1 MTERRSLPHRIR
13 RAFRL
18 DLGRRRSIEAELDE
32 EVQFHLEQR
41 VRDLIAA
48 GRTREQAER
57 EALER
62 FGPFDESRAL
72 LLEAAQ
78 NREEVLTMFE
88 RLFTLQQDAAY
99 ALRQLRRAPAFTI
112 TALLTFALGI
122 GANATMFGLVDQL
135 LLRPPAHV
143 RHPEQV
149 VSLAAGRVERGFNQK
164 TFNYPAFKGIRD
176 HVRGL
181 ESVAA
186 TAGVSV
192 PLGRGEQAQNIRGLL
207 VSASYFPMLGVMP
220 AAGRFF
226 RADEDVEPLG
236 APVVV
241 ISHGFWMRQFSGNDR
256 ALGAQLQLGDR
267 LYSVVGVAPKNF
279 RGLELVGPDV
289 WIPITSTNA
298 LQPAG
303 SGWATNDYG
312 SWLRIFARAK
322 PDVPLQAVS
331 DDALRVV
338 HESAPNAFFAR
349 PKWSF
354 SFDPIMSTR
363 AADQGANATVTTLL
377 GAMSIVVLLIACANV
392 ANLLL
397 ARGLRRRREIAV
409 RLALGVSRARLVG
422 QLLTESALL
431 AVFGGI
437 AALFVAYWAGGI
449 VRALLLGDIALE
461 LSPVDGRVL
470 LFTAVTAVLTGALTG
485 VLPALQVSRPDLT
498 SALKAGE
505 RDGGGHRSRTRTVL
519 LIVQSALCLVL
530 LAGAGLFVRSLGQL
544 AAMPLGVDVDRVL
557 IGSMNLRSVG
567 RQRSEAD
574 VIFDRAL
581 EQVRRVPGVT
591 EAAVAA
597 TVPFGQSFGTDL
609 VIAGPDSLVHGSSML
624 NVVTPGYFRTLGA
637 RVLSGR
643 DFQTSDGEASPR
655 VAIISDILA
664 RRYWKGVTPVGRC
677 IRLGADTSPCM
688 EIVGV
693 VENVRRQSIFEDSSG
708 FVYLA
713 LAQARTQVGSRQ
725 LVARVNVTDPT
736 RAIESVRRAMQ
747 MAAAQLP
754 FADVHLV
761 ADEPTVRQQ
770 LRPFRLGA
778 TMFGIFGS
786 VALLL
791 AAVGVYG
798 VVAYDVAQR
807 TREMGLRIALG
818 APRADVAKLVIRDGV
833 RVVAMGAGGG
843 ILIALAAARFIAP
856 LLYKI
861 PARDPLVLFV
871 VSGTLVLSA
880 VAACAVPAWR
890 ATRVDAVVALRSE

>member
-1 MTERRSLPHRIR
+1 
-13 RAFRL
+13 
-18 DLGRRRSIEAELDE
+18 
-32 EVQFHLEQR
+32 
-41 VRDLIAA
+41 
-48 GRTREQAER
+48 
-57 EALER
+57 
-62 FGPFDESRAL
+62 
-72 LLEAAQ
+72 
-78 NREEVLTMFE
+78 
-88 RLFTLQQDAAY
+88 
-99 ALRQLRRAPAFTI
+99 
-112 TALLTFALGI
+112 
-122 GANATMFGLVDQL
+122 
-135 LLRPPAHV
+135 
-143 RHPEQV
+143 
-149 VSLAAGRVERGFNQK
+149 
-164 TFNYPAFKGIRD
+164 
-176 HVRGL
+176 
-181 ESVAA
+181 
-186 TAGVSV
+186 
-192 PLGRGEQAQNIRGLL
+192 
-207 VSASYFPMLGVMP
+207 
-220 AAGRFF
+220 
-226 RADEDVEPLG
+226 
-236 APVVV
+236 
-241 ISHGFWMRQFSGNDR
+241 
-256 ALGAQLQLGDR
+256 
-267 LYSVVGVAPKNF
+267 
-279 RGLELVGPDV
+279 
-289 WIPITSTNA
+289 
-298 LQPAG
+298 
-303 SGWATNDYG
+303 
-312 SWLRIFARAK
+312 
-322 PDVPLQAVS
+322 
-331 DDALRVV
+331 
-338 HESAPNAFFAR
+338 
-349 PKWSF
+349 
-354 SFDPIMSTR
+354 
-363 AADQGANATVTTLL
+363 
-377 GAMSIVVLLIACANV
+377 
-392 ANLLL
+392 
-397 ARGLRRRREIAV
+397 
-409 RLALGVSRARLVG
+409 
-422 QLLTESALL
+422 
-431 AVFGGI
+431 
-437 AALFVAYWAGGI
+437 
-449 VRALLLGDIALE
+449 
-461 LSPVDGRVL
+461 
-470 LFTAVTAVLTGALTG
+470 VLTGALTG
-485 VLPALQVSRPDLT
+485 LLPALQTSHPDLT

-609 VIAGPDSLVHGSSML
+609 VIAAPDSLVHGSSML

-643 DFQTSDGEASPR
+643 DFQTNDAEASPR

-693 VENVRRQSIFEDSSG
+693 VENVRRQSIFEDSTW
-708 FVYLA
+708 FCLLA

-725 LVARVNVTDPT
+725 LVARVNATDPT

-747 MAAAQLP
+747 MAAPQLP

-833 RVVAMGAGGG
+833 RVVAMGAG
-843 ILIALAAARFIAP
+843 AEYSSR
-856 LLYKI
+856 
-861 PARDPLVLFV
+861 
-871 VSGTLVLSA
+871 
-880 VAACAVPAWR
+880 WR
-890 ATRVDAVVALRSE
+890 PHDSLRRCSTRSRRAIHSSCSLCRGR